1 MQNETKWEEPKQDE
15 EMAASGSSSCGESF
29 GATPDSRMAR
39 TESGLGTYNRQ
50 RLKLAEKGDQL
61 WQQLYAELNAAG
73 LAPTGPARLV
83 APYAGAHIR
92 PDEFCYECVV
102 PIGSDS

>member
-15 EMAASGSSSCGESF
+15 EMAASGSSSFGVSLQFTGSCNGVSF

-50 RLKLAEKGDQL
+50 RLKLTENEDQHG
-61 WQQLYAELNAAG
+61 AG
-73 LAPTGPARLV
+73 RQ
-83 APYAGAHIR
+83 
-92 PDEFCYECVV
+92 D
-102 PIGSDS
+102 